1 MNIWQKITGIYY
13 QPAKVFEQLKP
24 KTLWWVPLIIVLVV
38 STGAMFISR
47 PIVIPEIMSQMAQ
60 NPDIPSESL
69 PQVQERIQ
77 NPLYSLLGVLVGMP
91 LAWVAIGLVF
101 WGIFSM
107 LGGKSSFGPMF
118 AATAWASMISIPGS
132 LIKVPLMFIMDTAK
146 VHTSLALLL
155 PTDMDSTYIFRLLAQ
170 IDFFTIWTVVVMA
183 LGYSAFTGVDRKKSL
198 WAVFIVWVAWAL
210 IISAFKGMGGMAG

>member
-13 QPAKVFEQLKP
+13 QPSKVFEQLKP
-24 KTLWWVPLIIVLVV
+24 KTLWWVPVIILLAV
-38 STGAMFISR
+38 SVGVMFITR
-47 PIVIPEIMSQMAQ
+47 PVVVPEIMDQMAK
-60 NPDIPSESL
+60 NPDIPAESL

-77 NPLYSLLGVLVGMP
+77 NPLYGLLGVLVGMP
-91 LAWVAIGLVF
+91 LAWVAVGLVF

-146 VHTSLALLL
+146 VQTSLALILS
-155 PTDMDSTYIFRLLAQ
+155 TDMDGTYIFRLLAQ
-170 IDFFTIWTVVVMA
+170 MDFFTIWTVAVMA
-183 LGYSAFTGVDRKKSL
+183 LGYSVFSGVKPKKSF
-198 WAVFIVWVAWAL
+198 WAVFITWIVFIL